1 MKKVLGALLA
11 LLAVVVLVGVGVVVF
26 SNTSLGPVSDAA
38 QGAKAAVANAAMD
51 ATDLK
56 GQVKNAIDERK
67 DDIAAATGLTADQ
80 VDALVAELDIDG
92 WQAAAL
98 PADAVETGTVTGR
111 TPASTAPSPPTTTR
125 ATSPSRPMARTS
137 PSPSPRARRR
147 TCRTWHSRSRCLWMP
162 ARQGDGDDVSFP
174 DAVRPCETPGMRHH
188 PRPPVSPLRRAR
200 LLQAALVGA
209 HDLREREAYDEVD
222 ERHDAEDG
230 EYLHR

>member
-56 GQVKNAIDERK
+56 GQVKSAIDERK

-80 VDALVAELDIDG
+80 VDALVAELDIDS

-98 PADAVETGTVTGR
+98 PAGAVESGTVDGSY
-111 TPASTAPSPPTTTR
+111 AGIDGTTY
-125 ATSPSRPMARTS
+125 
-137 PSPSPRARRR
+137 
-147 TCRTWHSRSRCLWMP
+147 
-162 ARQGDGDDVSFP
+162 DDPGYVTISAYGQNVTL
-174 DAVRPCETPGMRHH
+174 AVPE
-188 PRPPVSPLRRAR
+188 SA
-200 LLQAALVGA
+200 QAYLPYLALA
-209 HDLREREAYDEVD
+209 Q
-222 ERHDAEDG
+222 
-230 EYLHR
+230 

>member
-56 GQVKNAIDERK
+56 GQVKSAIDERK

-80 VDALVAELDIDG
+80 VDALVAELDIDS

-98 PADAVETGTVTGR
+98 PAGAVESGTVDGSYAGIDGTITTYDDPGYVTVSAYGQTR
-111 TPASTAPSPPTTTR
+111 HPRRPRERAGVPAVPG
-125 ATSPSRPMARTS
+125 ART
-137 PSPSPRARRR
+137 
-147 TCRTWHSRSRCLWMP
+147 
-162 ARQGDGDDVSFP
+162 
-174 DAVRPCETPGMRHH
+174 
-188 PRPPVSPLRRAR
+188 
-200 LLQAALVGA
+200 VGVTKG
-209 HDLREREAYDEVD
+209 R
-222 ERHDAEDG
+222 G
-230 EYLHR
+230 

>member
-38 QGAKAAVANAAMD
+38 QGTKAAVANAAMD

-80 VDALVAELDIDG
+80 VDELVAELDIDG

-98 PADAVETGTVTGR
+98 PEDAVETGTVDGSYAGIDGTI
-111 TPASTAPSPPTTTR
+111 TTY
-125 ATSPSRPMARTS
+125 
-137 PSPSPRARRR
+137 
-147 TCRTWHSRSRCLWMP
+147 
-162 ARQGDGDDVSFP
+162 DDPGYVTVSAYGQNVTL
-174 DAVRPCETPGMRHH
+174 AVPE
-188 PRPPVSPLRRAR
+188 SA
-200 LLQAALVGA
+200 QAYLPYLALA
-209 HDLREREAYDEVD
+209 Q
-222 ERHDAEDG
+222 
-230 EYLHR
+230 

>member
-67 DDIAAATGLTADQ
+67 GDIAAATGLTADQ
-80 VDALVAELDIDG
+80 VDELVAELDIDG

-98 PADAVETGTVTGR
+98 PADAVETGTVDGSYAGIDGTI
-111 TPASTAPSPPTTTR
+111 TTY
-125 ATSPSRPMARTS
+125 
-137 PSPSPRARRR
+137 
-147 TCRTWHSRSRCLWMP
+147 
-162 ARQGDGDDVSFP
+162 DDPGYVTISAYGQNVTL
-174 DAVRPCETPGMRHH
+174 AVPE
-188 PRPPVSPLRRAR
+188 SA
-200 LLQAALVGA
+200 QAYLPYLALA
-209 HDLREREAYDEVD
+209 Q
-222 ERHDAEDG
+222 
-230 EYLHR
+230 

>member
-56 GQVKNAIDERK
+56 GQVKSAIDERK

-80 VDALVAELDIDG
+80 VDALVAELDIDS

-98 PADAVETGTVTGR
+98 PAGAV
-111 TPASTAPSPPTTTR
+111 
-125 ATSPSRPMARTS
+125 
-137 PSPSPRARRR
+137 
-147 TCRTWHSRSRCLWMP
+147 
-162 ARQGDGDDVSFP
+162 
-174 DAVRPCETPGMRHH
+174 
-188 PRPPVSPLRRAR
+188 
-200 LLQAALVGA
+200 
-209 HDLREREAYDEVD
+209 
-222 ERHDAEDG
+222 
-230 EYLHR
+230 